1 MDLELPILGAPPR
14 SKPHRQDLAPG
25 DCLCNYCTAKC
36 CRYFALPLDTPTT
49 WKDFDF
55 LRWFLL
61 HERAS
66 AFVEDGTWYL
76 LVHTLCRHLRADN
89 LCGIYETRPNICR
102 AYKTTNCEYEDDWV
116 YDHYLET
123 AAQVEEYALARLGPR
138 RGQSFRSPK
147 PAVAKSAPQKRTSS
161 KSDRGASAPPTMR
174 AWCPACPAVRTTR
187 WDKPTVASVKAS
199 MTERCRLRCPSSP
212 RRPPERHE
220 PNHTHHAPHPEGFS
234 RLPARRH
241 DSARAV
247 DGDGAA
253 GLSLLRF

>member
-76 LVHTLCRHLRADN
+76 LVHTLCRHLARITCAAFTRRVRTSAAP
-89 LCGIYETRPNICR
+89 TRPPIANTRTIGSTI
-102 AYKTTNCEYEDDWV
+102 TTWK
-116 YDHYLET
+116 
-123 AAQVEEYALARLGPR
+123 RPR
-138 RGQSFRSPK
+138 RSRSTPW
-147 PAVAKSAPQKRTSS
+147 PGWGRGAARVFAAPSPPLRRAAPQKRTSS
-161 KSDRGASAPPTMR
+161 KSDRGASGAT
-174 AWCPACPAVRTTR
+174 
-187 WDKPTVASVKAS
+187 DHAS
-199 MTERCRLRCPSSP
+199 MVPGVSS
-212 RRPPERHE
+212 
-220 PNHTHHAPHPEGFS
+220 
-234 RLPARRH
+234 
-241 DSARAV
+241 SADNTVGQANR
-247 DGDGAA
+247 GIRQSIHDGAMPSA
-253 GLSLLRF
+253 LPVLASSAP